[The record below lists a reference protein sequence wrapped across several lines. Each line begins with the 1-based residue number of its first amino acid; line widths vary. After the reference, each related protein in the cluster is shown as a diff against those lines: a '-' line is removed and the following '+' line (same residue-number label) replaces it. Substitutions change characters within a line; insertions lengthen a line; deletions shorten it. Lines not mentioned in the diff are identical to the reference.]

1 MMPNTSNPANA
12 DEQLRAARQQRLP
25 PRNQPAPQRM
35 FLFSHPRLSA
45 SLPLAQDM
53 AARLRGC
60 GIAAKIVTDK
70 DALTTQTF
78 ENGDMVVALGGDGWM
93 LHAGRITAEAGVPVL
108 GVNLGRLGFLAE
120 VQPAEWRGVFDRV
133 CAGDYWIEQRLM
145 LRTEVW
151 RDDQH
156 LQSFD
161 VLNEVVVSRG
171 ATVRAVRLETHIDG
185 GWLTTYVAD
194 GLIIATPTGS
204 TAYALAAGG
213 PILPPDLKN
222 ILLIPVAPHLSMD
235 RAIVLARGSTV
246 TIIVHTDYEAV
257 LSGDGAIE
265 HPLNN
270 ADRIIIEAGPH
281 AARFVRVQ
289 EPSYFY
295 RTLME
300 RMGKNPAAE
309 MMKNPNA

>member
-1 MMPNTSNPANA
+1 MPNTSNSANA

-25 PRNQPAPQRM
+25 QRNQPAPRRM
-35 FLFSHPRLSA
+35 FLYSHPRLSA

-53 AARLRGC
+53 ARQLRAD
-60 GIAAKIVTDK
+60 GIDTEIVTDR

-78 ENGDMVVALGGDGWM
+78 EPGDMVVALGGDGWM
-93 LHAGRITAEAGVPVL
+93 LRAGRITAEAGVPVL

-120 VQPAEWRGVFDRV
+120 VQPAEWRSVFDRV
-133 CAGDYWIEQRLM
+133 CAGDYWIEQRMM
-145 LRTEVW
+145 LHTEVW
-151 RDDQH
+151 RGDQH
-156 LQSFD
+156 RQSFD

-204 TAYALAAGG
+204 TAYALAVGG

-222 ILLIPVAPHLSMD
+222 ILLIPVAPHLSME

-246 TIIVHTDYEAV
+246 TIIVHMDHEAV
-257 LSGDGAIE
+257 ISGDGAIE
-265 HPLNN
+265 YPLNSG
-270 ADRIIIEAGPH
+270 DRIIIEAGPH
-281 AARFVRVQ
+281 TARFVRTQ
-289 EPSYFY
+289 DPSYFY

-309 MMKNPNA
+309 LVKNPHA